1 MGLTVEII
9 NILEIKIIE
18 IKYYCTTWSY
28 CKYAYIYI
36 NKTRVS
42 RYLLIFNIVECNLIA
57 ELQVKIMYSRIMIT
71 NITTLSLLHDKVAFK
86 TDIKWNMDICKSE
99 SC

>member
-1 MGLTVEII
+1 
-9 NILEIKIIE
+9 
-18 IKYYCTTWSY
+18 
-28 CKYAYIYI
+28 
-36 NKTRVS
+36 
-42 RYLLIFNIVECNLIA
+42 
-57 ELQVKIMYSRIMIT
+57 MIT